1 MTRHMMLTETEATN
15 EAVVGGDG
23 KYPAKW
29 IRLPVR
35 GHCPYTG
42 LSRAAYYQ
50 LITANK
56 IRTASLRRPGTLRG
70 TRLVWLPSIMSYLD
84 RFATD
89 GVSE

>member
-1 MTRHMMLTETEATN
+1 MTRHMMLTETEAPTD
-15 EAVVGGDG
+15 AFAGRDD

-35 GHCPYTG
+35 GHCPHTG

-56 IRTASLRRPGTLRG
+56 IRTASLRRPGALRG

-89 GVSE
+89 GVAE

>member
-1 MTRHMMLTETEATN
+1 MTKHMLLTETEASCST
-15 EAVVGGDG
+15 GDE
-23 KYPAKW
+23 KYAAKW

-56 IRTASLRRPGTLRG
+56 IRTASLRRPGALRG
-70 TRLVWLPSIMSYLD
+70 TRLIWLPSIMTYLD

-89 GVSE
+89 GMAE

>member
-1 MTRHMMLTETEATN
+1 MTKHMLLTETEAPCST
-15 EAVVGGDG
+15 GDE
-23 KYPAKW
+23 KYAAKW

-56 IRTASLRRPGTLRG
+56 IRTASLRRPGALRG

-89 GVSE
+89 VVAE

>member
-1 MTRHMMLTETEATN
+1 
-15 EAVVGGDG
+15 VD
-23 KYPAKW
+23 PA
-29 IRLPVR
+29 PVR

-56 IRTASLRRPGTLRG
+56 IRTASLRRPGALRG
-70 TRLVWLPSIMSYLD
+70 TRLVWLPSIMTYLD

-89 GVSE
+89 GIAE

>member
-1 MTRHMMLTETEATN
+1 MTRHMMMTETEVPTD
-15 EAVVGGDG
+15 AVTSRDD

-56 IRTASLRRPGTLRG
+56 IRTASLRRPGALRG

-89 GVSE
+89 GVAE